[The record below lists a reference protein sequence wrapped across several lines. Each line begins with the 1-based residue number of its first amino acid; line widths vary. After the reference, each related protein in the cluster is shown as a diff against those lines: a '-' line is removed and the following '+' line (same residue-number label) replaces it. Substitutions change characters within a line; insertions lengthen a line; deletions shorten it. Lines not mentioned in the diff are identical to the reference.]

1 MIIQRKWSCCI
12 IVHSISTIAPSRDH
26 PRYIVAKTSAIDSTS
41 VLPTLFS
48 GFISLLERRL
58 SPKTDASLS
67 LFFGDSALPPP
78 WVAEHP
84 PQAHFGALG
93 LIHTLDLGLSSLLLL
108 FYKVTLFGVS
118 YSYYTP
124 FDDLLHQL

>member
-12 IVHSISTIAPSRDH
+12 IVHSISTIAASRDH
-26 PRYIVAKTSAIDSTS
+26 PRYIVAKTSAIDSTN

-58 SPKTDASLS
+58 SPKTYASLS
-67 LFFGDSALPPP
+67 LFFGGFCSSPA
-78 WVAEHP
+78 WMAEQS
-84 PQAHFGALG
+84 PQAHLDALG
-93 LIHTLDLGLSSLLLL
+93 LIHTLDLGQSSLFLL

-124 FDDLLHQL
+124 FDDLLHRL